1 MRPLNWGPKPFL
13 QSSACWFLSLF
24 LHLALRFLNQTL
36 ETGGEG
42 GRGETRVSQEPPP
55 PPPQPFASSRGN
67 SRPCP
72 YIHTHTHTYIY
83 SSKRVRT
90 YTYTGLPPRPG
101 NPALGRGSD
110 VLPGLPSIPRAPG
123 PLGFSKADPWL
134 CHSPHKP
141 PRTPLHHSRCSN
153 SRQRPTLPSSLF
165 FFFFPPFLSLFSPL
179 LLSWLIPHWSHPGE
193 IQKCKS
199 EGKTPGNPRNFKA
212 MFPITGKEGEASN

>member
-141 PRTPLHHSRCSN
+141 PRTPRHHSRCSN

-165 FFFFPPFLSLFSPL
+165 FFFFSPLPFSLFPPSPFLAYTSLEPSR
-179 LLSWLIPHWSHPGE
+179 GNTKV
-193 IQKCKS
+193 QKRGQNAWKPA
-199 EGKTPGNPRNFKA
+199 EF
-212 MFPITGKEGEASN
+212 

>member
-72 YIHTHTHTYIY
+72 YIHTHTHTHTYIVQNVY
-83 SSKRVRT
+83 VRT
-90 YTYTGLPPRPG
+90 HTQVCLLAQGTPRWAG
-101 NPALGRGSD
+101 AATCCRGC
-110 VLPGLPSIPRAPG
+110 RASPG
-123 PLGFSKADPWL
+123 PRGRWGLARQIRAVPFPAQTP
-134 CHSPHKP
+134 PHP
-141 PRTPLHHSRCSN
+141 PAS
-153 SRQRPTLPSSLF
+153 F
-165 FFFFPPFLSLFSPL
+165 
-179 LLSWLIPHWSHPGE
+179 
-193 IQKCKS
+193 
-199 EGKTPGNPRNFKA
+199 A
-212 MFPITGKEGEASN
+212 ML